1 MSDALPLPPRPNL
14 EQYKKLAK
22 DFQLACKSSDPGAI
36 RKWTAHWTETITRLQ
51 GLEITPEVR
60 RQIDFEAERMEDR
73 CASTRRRMNRPRGV
87 RWPTLSSSSHA
98 GTASRAGR
106 SLPGTLKR

>member
-22 DFQLACKSSDPGAI
+22 DFQHACKSSDPGAI
-36 RKWTAHWTETITRLQ
+36 REWSARWTETITRLQ

-60 RQIDFEAERMEDR
+60 SGGGRHRQRQLE
-73 CASTRRRMNRPRGV
+73 
-87 RWPTLSSSSHA
+87 
-98 GTASRAGR
+98 ASREAAQRESGAGA
-106 SLPGTLKR
+106 SALDA